1 MKLNIAPN
9 LNLPLETVTQTF
21 AILAKRG
28 VGKTHTAVVMTEE
41 ILKAGQ
47 QVVVCDPIGVWFGLR
62 SSKDGKSAG
71 LPIIILGGDHADA
84 PLDVAGGQVI
94 ADLLIDERLS
104 VILDLSRFRKGE
116 QTRFMTDFSQI

>member
-1 MKLNIAPN
+1 MNDRMKLTIASD
-9 LNLPLETVTQTF
+9 LKLPLETVTQTF

-47 QVVVCDPIGVWFGLR
+47 QAVVCDPIGVWWGLR

-71 LPIIILGGDHADA
+71 LPIVILGGDHADV
-84 PLDVAGGQVI
+84 PLNLAGGQVI
-94 ADLLIDERLS
+94 ADLVIDERLS
-104 VILDLSRFRKGE
+104 AILDLSCFRK
-116 QTRFMTDFSQI
+116 